1 MVRAE
6 AHGHGESGQQQG
18 SVLMNEG
25 FLSRYFA
32 GVAVKRLS
40 VVEADTRR
48 SNQHEY
54 NGTTAMKAF
63 MGEPAYGVKNPSPA
77 RFIWFGGEN
86 EGVTEE
92 AFATWYQSRQLPR
105 SEYRLYFPTTPV
117 SQLATAG
124 DLLFVARQTDGT
136 LLIIVVKAG
145 STIENQ
151 LLWLFGA
158 TRPVGNT
165 FESLPITGSNDQQI
179 DYVVRYILEE
189 LGIEAEEPDTP
200 QLDRYLEQFGGT
212 FPTTA
217 VFSALAREIIA
228 VAPQDDPDAALVQLM
243 ETEERLFLRLERQI
257 VGKRLE
263 QGFMT
268 TNGADVESFFQFSL
282 SVQNRRKSRAGHALE
297 NHLGWIFDSLKLRYQ
312 RGAETEN
319 RKKPDFLFPGKAEYN
334 SPAFPAESL
343 TMLGVKSTCKDRW
356 RQVLAEANRIREKHL
371 LTLEPSISENQT
383 NEMKA
388 SELRL
393 VLPASLH
400 RTYKPE
406 QQAWLFSVRDF
417 VTMIQEKERMR
428 SFIIH

>member
-1 MVRAE
+1 
-6 AHGHGESGQQQG
+6 
-18 SVLMNEG
+18 MNKG
-25 FLSRYFA
+25 FLSQYFV

-40 VVEADTRR
+40 VVEADPSR
-48 SNQHEY
+48 SNQHEI

-63 MGEPAYGVKNPSPA
+63 MGEPAFGVKNPSAA

-117 SQLATAG
+117 SQLASAG
-124 DLLFVARQTDGT
+124 DLLFVARQTEGT

-145 STIENQ
+145 ITIENQ

-158 TRPVGNT
+158 TGSVGNT
-165 FESLPITGSNDQQI
+165 FESLPITGNNDQQV

-189 LGIEAEEPDTP
+189 IGIEPEEPDTP
-200 QLDRYLEQFGGT
+200 QLDQYLEQFAGA

-217 VFSALAREIIA
+217 VFSALARKVVGVE
-228 VAPQDDPDAALVQLM
+228 PQDDPDAALVQLM
-243 ETEERLFLRLERQI
+243 GTEELLFLRLERQI
-257 VGKRLE
+257 VAKRLD

-268 TNGADVESFFQFSL
+268 SDGADVESFFQFSL
-282 SVQNRRKSRAGHALE
+282 SVQNRRKSRVGYALE
-297 NHLGWIFDSLKLRYQ
+297 NHLAWIFDSLKLRYQ
-312 RGAETEN
+312 RGVETEN
-319 RKKPDFLFPGKAEYN
+319 RKKPDFLFPGMAEYK
-334 SPAFPAESL
+334 SPAFSVESL
-343 TMLGVKSTCKDRW
+343 SMLGVKSTCKDRW
-356 RQVLAEANRIREKHL
+356 RQVLAEANRIAKKHL

-388 SELRL
+388 SGLQL

-406 QQAWLFSVRDF
+406 QQGWLFSVRDF
-417 VTMIQEKERMR
+417 ITMIQEKERR
-428 SFIIH
+428 QSA